1 MYYFSIVIL
10 LTILQYNCRRCDHL
24 NQRGLSITKSSL
36 KHQIAGEIRK
46 AIFTERLKPGDK
58 ITETEISNE
67 LGVSR
72 GPIREAIQMLVL
84 EGLLLSSPYKET
96 RVATI
101 TKEEVLELL
110 IPIRLNIEIYA
121 LKKGF
126 ASWDE
131 HMIHEF
137 EMIIIE
143 MEKAILFKDLLQLV
157 ELDIRFHEI
166 IIHAAKNT
174 NVINI
179 WESIVNRIRIHFIYQ
194 GKVYTDLHQIA
205 EEHQAMLNTFT
216 TGSLENALE
225 ELKKHI
231 LDQNLPN
238 LNFL

>member
-1 MYYFSIVIL
+1 
-10 LTILQYNCRRCDHL
+10 L

-58 ITETEISNE
+58 ITETEISKE

-84 EGLLLSSPYKET
+84 EGLMLSSPYKET

-110 IPIRLNIEIYA
+110 IPIRLNIETYA

-131 HMIHEF
+131 QVIKKF

-143 MEKAILFKDLLQLV
+143 MEKAITYKDLLQLV
-157 ELDIRFHEI
+157 ELDLRFHEI
-166 IIHAAKNT
+166 IIHSAQNT

-194 GKVYTDLHQIA
+194 GKFYTDLQQII
-205 EEHQAMLNTFT
+205 EEHQAMLKTFA
-216 TGSLENALE
+216 TGSLEDALG

-238 LNFL
+238 VNFL

>member
-1 MYYFSIVIL
+1 V
-10 LTILQYNCRRCDHL
+10 QHL

-58 ITETEISNE
+58 ITETEISKE

-110 IPIRLNIEIYA
+110 IPLRLNIEIYA

-126 ASWDE
+126 ALWDE
-131 HMIHEF
+131 RIIKEF
-137 EMIIIE
+137 QTIIE
-143 MEKAILFKDLLQLV
+143 EMVKAVKFEDLPQLV
-157 ELDIRFHEI
+157 ELDLRFHEI
-166 IIHAAKNT
+166 IIHSAKNT

-179 WESIVNRIRIHFIYQ
+179 WESIVNRIRIHFIFQ
-194 GKVYTDLHQIA
+194 GKVYTDLQQIVN
-205 EEHQAMLNTFT
+205 EHQAMLNTFV
-216 TGSLENALE
+216 TGRVDDALE

-238 LNFL
+238 VNFL

>member
-1 MYYFSIVIL
+1 L
-10 LTILQYNCRRCDHL
+10 K
-24 NQRGLSITKSSL
+24 QRGFTIKKSSL

-58 ITETEISNE
+58 ITETEISKE

-110 IPIRLNIEIYA
+110 IPLRLNIETYA

-131 HMIHEF
+131 HVLNEF
-137 EMIIIE
+137 ELVIIE
-143 MEKAILFKDLLQLV
+143 MMKAVTFKDLPQLV
-157 ELDIRFHEI
+157 ELDLRFHEI
-166 IIHAAKNT
+166 IIHSAKNT
-174 NVINI
+174 NVISI
-179 WESIVNRIRIHFIYQ
+179 WESIVNRIRIHFIFQ
-194 GKVYTDLHQIA
+194 GKVYTDLHQITA
-205 EEHQAMLNTFT
+205 EHQAMLKTFA
-216 TGSLENALE
+216 TGSLEDALE

-231 LDQNLPN
+231 HDQNLPN